1 MFCEG
6 DPKTHIY
13 QLVTGAV
20 CLYRMLEDGR
30 RQVIDFAF
38 DEDIV
43 GLGSGALSDYNAQA
57 LAATRVKC
65 LPISAMLTAAKADGR
80 VALGLYEALSRE
92 LLAAQAHLVCVGQRG
107 ATEKIA
113 TFLVMLSRRN
123 EMRGRSPDTITLPM
137 TRIDIAD
144 FLGMTIE
151 TVSRTLTKLKHQGL
165 IEVDQIATIRLKNIT
180 RLVVIAE
187 GCVRV

>member
-1 MFCEG
+1 
-6 DPKTHIY
+6 
-13 QLVTGAV
+13 
-20 CLYRMLEDGR
+20 
-30 RQVIDFAF
+30 
-38 DEDIV
+38 
-43 GLGSGALSDYNAQA
+43 
-57 LAATRVKC
+57 
-65 LPISAMLTAAKADGR
+65 MLTAAKADGR

-107 ATEKIA
+107 ATERIA